1 MVKLRLKRMGKKKA
15 PIYKIVAADSRS
27 PRDGRFIESVGNY
40 NPHMEPVQVTLKEER
55 VIHWLTKGAKPTE
68 TVRNL
73 LRREGLMMKVRLMKS
88 KATEDQAAA
97 KMQQFINDKANKL
110 EREKARK
117 LRQKENRAKK
127 KAEKAA
133 EPKAE

>member
-15 PIYKIVAADSRS
+15 PLYKIVAADSRS

-40 NPHMEPVQVTLKEER
+40 NPHAEPAQVVLKEER

-73 LRREGLMMKVRLMKS
+73 LRREGLIMKMRLLKS
-88 KATEDQAAA
+88 KASEEKVSE
-97 KMQQFINDKANKL
+97 KMQQFIDDKANKL

-117 LRQKENRAKK
+117 LRQKENRAQKK
-127 KAEKAA
+127 KSE

>member
-15 PIYKIVAADSRS
+15 PLYKIVAADSRS

-40 NPHMEPVQVTLKEER
+40 NPHAEPAQVVLKEER

-73 LRREGLMMKVRLMKS
+73 LRREGLIMKMRLLKS
-88 KATEDQAAA
+88 KASEEKVSE
-97 KMQQFINDKANKL
+97 KMQQFIDDKANKL
-110 EREKARK
+110 ERAKARK
-117 LRQKENRAKK
+117 LRQKENRAQKK
-127 KAEKAA
+127 KSE

>member
-15 PIYKIVAADSRS
+15 PLYKIVAADSRS

-40 NPHMEPVQVTLKEER
+40 NPHAEPAQVVLKEER

-73 LRREGLMMKVRLMKS
+73 LRREGLIMKMRLLKS
-88 KATEDQAAA
+88 KASEEKVSE
-97 KMQQFINDKANKL
+97 KMQQFIDDKANKL

-117 LRQKENRAKK
+117 LRQKENKALKK
-127 KAEKAA
+127 KSE

>member
-97 KMQQFINDKANKL
+97 KMQQFINDKTNKL

>member
-1 MVKLRLKRMGKKKA
+1 LVKLRLKRMGKKKA
-15 PIYKIVAADSRS
+15 PLYKIVAADSRS

-40 NPHMEPVQVTLKEER
+40 NPHAEPAQVVLKEER

-73 LRREGLMMKVRLMKS
+73 LRREGLIMKMRLLKS
-88 KATEDQAAA
+88 KASEEKVSE
-97 KMQQFINDKANKL
+97 KMHQFIDDKANNL
-110 EREKARK
+110 ERAKARK
-117 LRQKENRAKK
+117 LRQKENRAQKK
-127 KAEKAA
+127 KSE

>member
-1 MVKLRLKRMGKKKA
+1 MGKKKA
-15 PIYKIVAADSRS
+15 PLYKIVAADSRS

-40 NPHMEPVQVTLKEER
+40 NPHAEPAQVVLKEER

-73 LRREGLMMKVRLMKS
+73 LRREGLIMKMRLLKS
-88 KATEDQAAA
+88 KASEEKVSE
-97 KMQQFINDKANKL
+97 KMQQFIDDKANKL
-110 EREKARK
+110 ERAKARK
-117 LRQKENRAKK
+117 LRQKENRAQKK
-127 KAEKAA
+127 KSE

>member
-1 MVKLRLKRMGKKKA
+1 LVKLRLKRMGKKKA
-15 PIYKIVAADSRS
+15 PLYKIVAADSRS

-40 NPHMEPVQVTLKEER
+40 NPHAEPAQVVLKEER

-73 LRREGLMMKVRLMKS
+73 LRREGLIMKMRLLKS
-88 KATEDQAAA
+88 KASEEKVSE
-97 KMQQFINDKANKL
+97 KMQQFIDDKANKL
-110 EREKARK
+110 ERAKARK
-117 LRQKENRAKK
+117 LRQKENRAQKK
-127 KAEKAA
+127 KSE

>member
-1 MVKLRLKRMGKKKA
+1 LVKLRLKRMGKKKA
-15 PIYKIVAADSRS
+15 PLYKIVAADSRS

-40 NPHMEPVQVTLKEER
+40 NPHAEPAQVVLKEER

-73 LRREGLMMKVRLMKS
+73 LRREGLIMKMRLLKS
-88 KATEDQAAA
+88 KASEEKVSE
-97 KMQQFINDKANKL
+97 KMQQFIDDKANKL
-110 EREKARK
+110 ERAKARK
-117 LRQKENRAKK
+117 LRQKENKALKK
-127 KAEKAA
+127 KSE

>member
-40 NPHMEPVQVTLKEER
+40 NPHAEPAQVVLKEER

-88 KATEDQAAA
+88 KATEEQAAA
-97 KMQQFINDKANKL
+97 KMQQFMNDKANKL

-117 LRQKENRAKK
+117 IRQKENRAKK
-127 KAEKAA
+127 KAEKAE

>member
-1 MVKLRLKRMGKKKA
+1 LVKLRLKRMGKKKA
-15 PIYKIVAADSRS
+15 PLYKIVAADSRS

-40 NPHMEPVQVTLKEER
+40 NPHAEPAQVVLKEER

-73 LRREGLMMKVRLMKS
+73 LRREGLIMKMRLLKS
-88 KATEDQAAA
+88 KASEEKVSE
-97 KMQQFINDKANKL
+97 KMQQFIDDKANKL

-117 LRQKENRAKK
+117 LRQKENKALKK
-127 KAEKAA
+127 KSE

>member
-1 MVKLRLKRMGKKKA
+1 MGKKKA
-15 PIYKIVAADSRS
+15 PLYKIVAADSRS

-40 NPHMEPVQVTLKEER
+40 NPHAEPAQVVLKEER

-73 LRREGLMMKVRLMKS
+73 LRREGLIMKMRLLKS
-88 KATEDQAAA
+88 KASEEKVSE
-97 KMQQFINDKANKL
+97 KMQQFIDDKANKL

-117 LRQKENRAKK
+117 LRQKENKAQKK
-127 KAEKAA
+127 KSE

>member
-1 MVKLRLKRMGKKKA
+1 MGKKKA

-40 NPHMEPVQVTLKEER
+40 NPHAEPAQVVLKEER

-88 KATEDQAAA
+88 KATEEQAAA
-97 KMQQFINDKANKL
+97 KMQQFMNDKANKL

-117 LRQKENRAKK
+117 IRQKENRAKK
-127 KAEKAA
+127 KAEKAE

>member
-15 PIYKIVAADSRS
+15 PLYKIVAADSRS

-40 NPHMEPVQVTLKEER
+40 NPHAEPAQVVLKEER

-73 LRREGLMMKVRLMKS
+73 LRREGLIMKMRLLKS
-88 KATEDQAAA
+88 KASEEIVSE
-97 KMQQFINDKANKL
+97 KMQQFIDDKANKL
-110 EREKARK
+110 ERAKARK
-117 LRQKENRAKK
+117 LRQKENRAQKK
-127 KAEKAA
+127 KSE

>member
-15 PIYKIVAADSRS
+15 PLYKIVAADSRS

-40 NPHMEPVQVTLKEER
+40 NPHAEPAQVVLKEER

-73 LRREGLMMKVRLMKS
+73 LRREGLIMKMRLLKS
-88 KATEDQAAA
+88 KASEEKVSE
-97 KMQQFINDKANKL
+97 KMQQFIDDKANKL
-110 EREKARK
+110 ERAKARK
-117 LRQKENRAKK
+117 LRQKENKALKK
-127 KAEKAA
+127 KSE

>member
-1 MVKLRLKRMGKKKA
+1 MGKKKA
-15 PIYKIVAADSRS
+15 PLYKIVAADSRS

-40 NPHMEPVQVTLKEER
+40 NPHAEPAQVVLKEER

-73 LRREGLMMKVRLMKS
+73 LRREGLIMKMRLLKS
-88 KATEDQAAA
+88 KASEEKVSE
-97 KMQQFINDKANKL
+97 KMQQFIDDKANKL
-110 EREKARK
+110 ERAKARK
-117 LRQKENRAKK
+117 LRQKENKALKK
-127 KAEKAA
+127 KSE